1 MVERAVGEYLIEI
14 GYAGEWNAVGDTAE
28 ECWSTLTLK
37 NWRPEQIEKLDKE
50 SFIMRVNELANEYA
64 LKQVREKRTALL
76 AECDWVVLSDVVVHN
91 VEEWKTYRQAL
102 RDLPSSITDF
112 DAEVIYPDKPN

>member
-1 MVERAVGEYLIEI
+1 MHRAVGQYLIELD
-14 GYAGEWNAVGDTAE
+14 YVGEWNTTGDTAE
-28 ECWSTLTLK
+28 ECWDNLILM
-37 NWRPEQIEKLDKE
+37 NWRPEQIETINKE
-50 SFIMRVNELANEYA
+50 TFIKKVNELTNEYA
-64 LKQVREKRTALL
+64 LTQIRIKRNSLL

-91 VEEWKTYRQAL
+91 VGEWTTYRQAL